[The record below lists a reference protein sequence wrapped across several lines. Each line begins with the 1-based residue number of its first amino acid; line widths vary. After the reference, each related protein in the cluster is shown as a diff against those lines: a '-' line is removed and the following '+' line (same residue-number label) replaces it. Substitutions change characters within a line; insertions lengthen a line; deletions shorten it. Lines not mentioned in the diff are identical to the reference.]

1 MKRTFADVVDEVRQ
15 LSFEEREQL
24 MDVIER
30 SLIDER
36 RKEILKNGEEARRAY
51 KNGELKAYTNVDDLM
66 KALNDQSS
74 FLF

>member
-1 MKRTFADVVDEVRQ
+1 MNTTFAGVVDEVRQ

-36 RKEILKNGEEARRAY
+36 RREIFENGEEARRAY
-51 KNGELKAYTNVDDLM
+51 KNGELTAYTNVDDLM
-66 KALNDQSS
+66 KALND
-74 FLF
+74 

>member
-51 KNGELKAYTNVDDLM
+51 KNGELRHTPMLTT
-66 KALNDQSS
+66 
-74 FLF
+74 